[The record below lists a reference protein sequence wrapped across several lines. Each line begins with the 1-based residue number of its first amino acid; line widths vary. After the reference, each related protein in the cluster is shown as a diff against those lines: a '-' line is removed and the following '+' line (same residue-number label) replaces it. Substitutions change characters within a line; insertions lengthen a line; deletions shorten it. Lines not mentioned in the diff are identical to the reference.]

1 MFKNLAAMVLA
12 IIALCA
18 CSAMPAGQG
27 GQGGAEGVAA
37 AAEKLRVLMVDPDR
51 AQLEAIIS
59 EDLSYGHSG
68 GKIDT
73 RTSFIA
79 DLLSGKSDFVNI
91 DITDQTVKVS
101 QNAAVVRHTLTANT
115 LDSGKPGTVKINIL
129 QVWQQQGGTWKLLA
143 RQAIRLPS

>member
-1 MFKNLAAMVLA
+1 MFKNLAAIVLS
-12 IIALCA
+12 ISALCA
-18 CSAMPAGQG
+18 CSVMPAAQG
-27 GQGGAEGVAA
+27 SADSVAA
-37 AAEKLRVLMVDPDR
+37 AAEKLRVLMVDPDPV
-51 AQLEAIIS
+51 QLEAIVA

-79 DLLSGKSDFVNI
+79 DLVSGKSDFVSI
-91 DITDQTVKVS
+91 DITDQTIKVS
-101 QNAAVVRHTLTANT
+101 QNAAVVRHTLTAQT
-115 LDSGKPGTVKINIL
+115 LDGGKPGTVKIHIL